1 MDVKRWKKGLLGM
14 VVALMFMASASMSW
28 ATYMAD
34 IAYDYADLGGGDYQV
49 DFTVSNT
56 SDPGDANLDF
66 FMIFLDS
73 DDWDL
78 FTSVAWLN
86 DQSWVADADQYDSSL
101 GGLPA
106 DVWADD
112 SIFGSNG
119 GGIAQGLSHTGF
131 SFSFHYAGST
141 SPLSPDDFGF
151 SYYAEFGTNDQNG
164 IPVYGCD
171 GSTIEYYIQGD
182 ADGIIHYEPGGPAPV
197 PEPATVLLVGTGL
210 IGIWGIRRRMGK

>member
-1 MDVKRWKKGLLGM
+1 MSKKRWRKGLLGM

-34 IAYDYADLGGGDYQV
+34 IAYDYADLGGGEYQIN
-49 DFTVSNT
+49 FTVSNDST
-56 SDPGDANLDF
+56 DPDTANLDF

-73 DDWDL
+73 GDWDL
-78 FTSVAWLN
+78 FTNVAWV
-86 DQSWVADADQYDSSL
+86 DSQSWDADADQYDPSF

-112 SIFGSNG
+112 SIFSLSNG
-119 GGIAQGLSHTGF
+119 GGIAQGFSRMGF
-131 SFSFHYAGST
+131 SFSFSPN
-141 SPLSPDDFGF
+141 SPLSLDALGF

-210 IGIWGIRRRMGK
+210 IGIWGIRRRMGSK